1 VSKIE
6 KTLSASGFF
15 SISGIEKNSSF
26 VKVPSPFKSIFLN
39 PLNKRLISE
48 EETVILVDLGY
59 KLFLFLILKFVLLS
73 MFLYLNFDPF
83 F

>member
-6 KTLSASGFF
+6 KTLSANGFF

-26 VKVPSPFKSIFLN
+26 VNVPSPFKSIFLN

-48 EETVILVDLGY
+48 EETV
-59 KLFLFLILKFVLLS
+59 
-73 MFLYLNFDPF
+73 N
-83 F
+83 